1 MTTPACPPLRLHRLP
16 AGTTDLVSISKTVVY
31 DKFDGGEFGTMS
43 PIQAPS
49 GTWTGQNVVVY
60 RNGRI
65 GPRPGVVKVPFTYT
79 GGNPAPTKNGPLL
92 GFGFSPVAQTGDT
105 PLFFILEDRV
115 FSFKPLEAG
124 TTLDVCAP
132 DLDAAPGDQD
142 DTHVLSK
149 ESVRLIGDELYFTIN
164 SDQTYRVD
172 LRDQVV
178 TPITDS
184 PNGTDIEAYRDRIM
198 VATGGGVRV
207 FYSAAADFDTWPV
220 GNFFDVGP
228 TYRILHMM
236 EFRDSLLI
244 FTQSGQW
251 VMTGTPEDG
260 TLRRMSDTLSP
271 DFKAV
276 VKTND
281 SIVYVPQ
288 SRSAP
293 VTFNGSYG
301 DERSLMH
308 LEDWKSVSDP
318 SYGVQS
324 YGNRDVLFLSNQGDL
339 LWRKNEAWTDHDI
352 SISGIGPWITRYF
365 DDYVVLATPGSVS
378 VDPDFYMLAMNVERP
393 AFTTDTWATTG
404 DNSDTTYVDA
414 HFTLPDFVAEQGKEV
429 RVRQVTVDFW
439 KYDTKNTTLTN
450 NISVQVDSF
459 SRENLPGDQSAS
471 QVIFSQAA
479 ASATSAG
486 VRSRAVYRGTPV
498 AFGGGYRLSLEDLR
512 GVAIERITVDLEEQD
527 CPHS

>member
-1 MTTPACPPLRLHRLP
+1 MGVT
-16 AGTTDLVSISKTVVY
+16 KTVVY
-31 DKFDGGEFGTMS
+31 DKFDGGEFGSMS
-43 PIQAPS
+43 PIHAPS
-49 GTWTGQNVVVY
+49 GTWTGENVVVY

-65 GPRPGVVKVPFTYT
+65 GPRPGVRKIPFTYT
-79 GGNPAPTKNGPLL
+79 GPNPAPTKNGPML
-92 GFGFSPVAQTGDT
+92 GFGFSPVAQTGNT

-115 FSFKPLEAG
+115 FSFLPNSAGSTLEA
-124 TTLDVCAP
+124 CAP
-132 DLDAAPGDQD
+132 DLGAAPGDQT

-149 ESVRLIGDELYFTIN
+149 ESVRLIGDEIYFTIN
-164 SDQTYRVD
+164 SDETYRVN
-172 LRDQVV
+172 LRTQVV
-178 TPITDS
+178 TAIASS
-184 PNGTDIEAYRDRIM
+184 PNGTDIEMYRDRM
-198 VATGGGVRV
+198 LVATGGGVRV
-207 FYSAAADFDTWPV
+207 FYSDAADFDTWPA
-220 GNFFDVGP
+220 GSFFDVGP

-236 EFRDSLLI
+236 EFRDALLI

-251 VMTGTPEDG
+251 VMTGTADDG

-281 SIVYVPQ
+281 SVIYIPQ

-293 VTFNGSYG
+293 VVFNGSFG
-301 DERSLMH
+301 DETSLMH
-308 LEDWKSVSDP
+308 LEDWKAVADP

-339 LWRKNEAWTDHDI
+339 LWRKNDAWTVHDI
-352 SISGIGPWITRYF
+352 GISSIGPWITRYF
-365 DDYVVLATPGSVS
+365 DDYVVLAMPGTAS
-378 VDPDFYMLAMNVERP
+378 VDPDFYMLDMTLDRP

-404 DNSDTTYVDA
+404 DNSDTGYVDA

-439 KYDTKNTTLTN
+439 KYNTVNTTLTN

-459 SRENLPGDQSAS
+459 SREHLAGDQSAS
-471 QVIFSQAA
+471 QAIFNQASS
-479 ASATSAG
+479 SATAAG
-486 VRSRAVYRGTPV
+486 VRARAVYRGTPV

-527 CPHS
+527 CPHA